1 MDPEVNYGFVIF
13 VFRDDSL
20 EATICLMPNNE
31 YWNSHVWGPLV
42 ADGQRD
48 HGRWYSVLTVG
59 SVGLWERG
67 GGGGGWG
74 ERRTGDGG
82 GHWER
87 LLRQGLRRRGG
98 PHGKERA
105 GGGQRGAG
113 RGGGGAGRIGV
124 GRKL

>member
-1 MDPEVNYGFVIF
+1 
-13 VFRDDSL
+13 
-20 EATICLMPNNE
+20 MPNNACL
-31 YWNSHVWGPLV
+31 NSHVWGPLV

-59 SVGLWERG
+59 LWERG
-67 GGGGGWG
+67 GGGWR

-87 LLRQGLRRRGG
+87 LLRRGLRRRGG

-105 GGGQRGAG
+105 GGGQWGAG
-113 RGGGGAGRIGV
+113 GGDGGAGKVGV